1 MKIVIPTKEE
11 QQITFLSQR
20 NQLHKNRVKPAA
32 CAVFL
37 ARLFSLL
44 VEFLGAA
51 PMLGW
56 ILTKIIKGL
65 FMLRRVYNH

>member
-20 NQLHKNRVKPAA
+20 NQLHKNRVKMAL

-44 VEFLGAA
+44 AGFSNASSLLVWL
-51 PMLGW
+51 P
-56 ILTKIIKGL
+56 TKLVKS
-65 FMLRRVYNH
+65 